1 MHWRTK
7 AHILAILSR
16 IPAGSALYHLLQRVG
31 GTNRLSPCEGVGR
44 ALELV
49 EMTRQ
54 AESRIEGAVVLEVG
68 TGWRPFVPMVFHLL
82 GAERIVSLDINPWL
96 NHAYALE
103 TARVLEAQL
112 PRISAATG
120 LDYSILQERYRRAT
134 ASQETLPKLLA
145 SWGIDYRC
153 PSDARATGL
162 PEQSIDLVV
171 SSNVL
176 EHIPLE
182 IQRDIHS
189 ESMRVLVPGGLLVHR
204 FNPGDH
210 YAHGKGSLH
219 TANFLQF
226 SEKEWHWYGGSGLAY
241 HNRLRASDYDAL
253 FEDVGCEVRVRRTRV
268 DEKALAEL
276 KAGRP
281 AIHPDY
287 ARYAL
292 DDLAT
297 DYMWVA
303 ASRPLTVAAEAN
315 AADQA
320 ADSNAKREF
329 AKSGMV
335 TT

>member
-1 MHWRTK
+1 MHWRIK
-7 AHILAILSR
+7 AHILAVLSR
-16 IPAGSALYHLLQRVG
+16 IPAGSALYHALQRAA

-49 EMTRQ
+49 EMTRE
-54 AESRIEGAVVLEVG
+54 AGGRIDGSVVLEVG

-103 TARVLEAQL
+103 TARVLEGQL

-120 LDYSILQERYRRAT
+120 LDYSVLQDRYRRAT
-134 ASQETLPKLLA
+134 ASQKTLPQLLS
-145 SWGIDYRC
+145 SWGIDYHC
-153 PSDARATGL
+153 PGDARATGL
-162 PEQSIDLVV
+162 AEKSVDIVV

-176 EHIPLE
+176 EHIPLA
-182 IQRDIHS
+182 IQRDIHH

-210 YAHGKGSLH
+210 YAHGKTSLH

-226 SEKEWHWYGGSGLAY
+226 SERDWHWYGGSGLAY
-241 HNRLRASDYDAL
+241 HNRLRASDYDAM
-253 FEDVGCEVRVRRTRV
+253 FDEVGCEVRVRRTRV
-268 DEKALAEL
+268 DEHALTEL
-276 KAGRP
+276 QAGRP

-287 ARYAL
+287 ARYGL

-297 DYMWVA
+297 DYMWLAAARPVA
-303 ASRPLTVAAEAN
+303 ADNDETSPRP
-315 AADQA
+315 
-320 ADSNAKREF
+320 REVK
-329 AKSGMV
+329 KSEVV